1 MIKLICSYSPRIVHF
16 GFDDHTTTFLSLACE
31 GGPQN
36 APIVDFLLDH
46 GAMPDDDFGSYAYHF
61 GVELLPAIQHDQPTE
76 IIKKMIP
83 KTSKLW
89 MPTEVA
95 IRRKRVDVL
104 ELLLNEEG
112 NRGEKHSFDGKY
124 EQSLLSRAQATED
137 KKVIAVGERYIRNM
151 ERRATK
157 SKSKSKSAS
166 RDFRST
172 RGSTKGRRWWP
183 FGSRTDPRPP
193 QACKADAED
202 SSSAPPWSGARRWWW
217 WPLSKIAR
225 ETKSTGAYHEKKEPL
240 DSAPDEE
247 D

>member
-46 GAMPDDDFGSYAYHF
+46 GAMADDDFGSYAYHF
-61 GVELLPAIQHDQPTE
+61 GVELLPAIQHAQPTE

-89 MPTEVA
+89 MPTDVA

-104 ELLLNEEG
+104 DLLLNEEEI
-112 NRGEKHSFDGKY
+112 RRTESSSDGQH

-137 KKVIAVGERYIRNM
+137 KEVIAVVERYLRNM
-151 ERRATK
+151 EKRAK
-157 SKSKSKSAS
+157 KSKSKSAA
-166 RDFRST
+166 RNGPST
-172 RGSTKGRRWWP
+172 RAATKGRRWWR
-183 FGSRTDPRPP
+183 FGARAESKTP
-193 QACKADAED
+193 QACKADAAD
-202 SSSAPPWSGARRWWW
+202 SSSAPLRSGARRWWWWWRW

-225 ETKSTGAYHEKKEPL
+225 EPKVR
-240 DSAPDEE
+240 
-247 D
+247 